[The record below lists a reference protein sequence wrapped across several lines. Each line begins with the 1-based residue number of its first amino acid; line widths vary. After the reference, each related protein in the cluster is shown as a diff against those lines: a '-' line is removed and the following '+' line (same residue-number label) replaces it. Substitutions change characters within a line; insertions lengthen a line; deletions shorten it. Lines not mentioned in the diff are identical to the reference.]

1 MFQRWVTRAQAQGLD
16 GPMTKR
22 SDNVKGAAW
31 MTLGMAGYVINDA
44 LIKLAADE
52 VPLFQAIL
60 MRGICI
66 TTVLG
71 IWMLKRGELASLVAI
86 VDRAVA
92 GRVVTEMLATAVYL
106 TALLQLPLAGLS
118 AVIQIT
124 PLAVTFAA
132 ARLLGEPVSVHR
144 VGAVIVGFFGVLLVV
159 KPWSD
164 NFSPWFILGLVAVGL
179 ITIRELTT
187 KRIAPTIPSLAI
199 AFSTAVSITAMG
211 LVVTIVQGW
220 RSPTQSSIGLLFGAA
235 VFLTIGYLASVIT
248 VRVGDLSFSAPF
260 RYSVLLFAIG
270 LQIVVFGDIPDVLT
284 FVGSG
289 VIVAAGVW
297 MFLRE
302 RSVPDPDIDRQLST
316 I

>member
-1 MFQRWVTRAQAQGLD
+1 
-16 GPMTKR
+16 MTKR

>member
-1 MFQRWVTRAQAQGLD
+1 
-16 GPMTKR
+16 
-22 SDNVKGAAW
+22 

-144 VGAVIVGFFGVLLVV
+144 VGAVIIGFFGVLLVV

-179 ITIRELTT
+179 ITIRELAT

-220 RSPTQSSIGLLFGAA
+220 RSPTPSSIGLLLGAA